1 MSENDA
7 ATSAHEVPGGR
18 RRRRREFD
26 ATGARVRA
34 VGAMTTLVRWVGTLA
49 AVLLVVHVVLTVGG
63 ANPDNAITRFVAEWA
78 DPLALGFSDLFM
90 PQDPQLAILLNYGI
104 AAVFWLVVTSIAV
117 RVLRLLGK

>member
-1 MSENDA
+1 MSDSD
-7 ATSAHEVPGGR
+7 SAQAFSGGR
-18 RRRRREFD
+18 RRKHSEFD
-26 ATGARVRA
+26 AARFRARA
-34 VGAMTTLVRWVGTLA
+34 VGVATTLVRWVGTLA

-63 ANPDNAITRFVAEWA
+63 ANPDNGITRFVAEWA

-90 PQDPQLAILLNYGI
+90 PQDPQLAVLLNYGI